1 MTEMS
6 IIKESEN
13 NQKLTVVLFLEYY
26 EINMFEVGRVSRI
39 IKVTPIYRELEEWF
53 ISLPC

>member
-6 IIKESEN
+6 IIKESED
-13 NQKLTVVLFLEYY
+13 NQKLKVVLFLEYY